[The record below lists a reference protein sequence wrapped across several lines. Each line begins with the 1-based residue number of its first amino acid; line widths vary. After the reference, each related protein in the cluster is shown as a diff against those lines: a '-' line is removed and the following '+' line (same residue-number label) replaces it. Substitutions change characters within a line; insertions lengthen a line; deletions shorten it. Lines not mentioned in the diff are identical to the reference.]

1 MCYGFS
7 VSAEKKKQ
15 FRTRTKQLI
24 GCSKKTDWD
33 VPESSHPTLL
43 KQSPQWHGHSL
54 QVVENLH

>member
-24 GCSKKTDWD
+24 GCSKKLIGMFQK
-33 VPESSHPTLL
+33 VHIQLC
-43 KQSPQWHGHSL
+43 
-54 QVVENLH
+54 